1 MVSGTIYL
9 MARYYN
15 SDLGRFTQQDGW
27 EFANPEEP
35 LSLNL
40 YTYCYNS
47 PVLYV
52 DPTGHFINTIICGVT
67 GAIVGGVRGL
77 FRGKDAGKLATIGAI
92 TGAIS
97 GFGLDIFAVLTA
109 SSAGVGIGAGALAG
123 ALSGFVASFV
133 GCILEQTWVNGAQIT
148 SELMWDAFQAAF

>member
-9 MARYYN
+9 RARYYN
-15 SDLGRFTQQDGW
+15 ADLGRFTQQDGW

-77 FRGKDAGKLATIGAI
+77 FRGKDAGACSDENKNVESNSVVHENIFCLFVYELRFC
-92 TGAIS
+92 S
-97 GFGLDIFAVLTA
+97 WLCDICLF
-109 SSAGVGIGAGALAG
+109 
-123 ALSGFVASFV
+123 
-133 GCILEQTWVNGAQIT
+133 
-148 SELMWDAFQAAF
+148 

>member
-9 MARYYN
+9 MARYYK

-27 EFANPEEP
+27 EFANPEDP

-47 PVLYV
+47 PVLYI

-67 GAIVGGVRGL
+67 GAIFGQYQELLLVRCVQYGL
-77 FRGKDAGKLATIGAI
+77 LKIW
-92 TGAIS
+92 
-97 GFGLDIFAVLTA
+97 DIF
-109 SSAGVGIGAGALAG
+109 
-123 ALSGFVASFV
+123 
-133 GCILEQTWVNGAQIT
+133 
-148 SELMWDAFQAAF
+148 